1 MMPAPRASPL
11 LVRMWVSI
19 LVSAVVILWAPPRP
33 VADGASALPAT
44 SEPGVGGVFL
54 YGIFED
60 ANLIRGA
67 DDFQARVQD
76 LMARQFTTILFT
88 NNVVDRDAPL
98 LDVADKLNF
107 QVIFAPQGDL
117 RHLWWADDVS
127 ATIDN
132 ARRVI
137 YPIAQRAGA
146 HPSLLG
152 YSILDDAPDKLA
164 KKAALAVQAFREV
177 DPGHPASPVFIA
189 NNDDVYR
196 LSQPDAILTY
206 DYPLVVS
213 RRPCDLYSSDTRDRF
228 DRIVSTVRHLG
239 ELGRHDGPVW
249 MVLQAHGS
257 VARYDPRATDPSALR
272 EPTIEEIRL
281 QHWLA
286 LGEGVKGIFWFAY
299 DTDQFWT
306 GLRDNPLLF
315 DEITAL
321 ARRMRPL
328 AGLLGRLSRVD
339 DQFSVAAVGA
349 TAQHHGPH
357 ASTLV
362 SGDGKLYTVAVNRSC
377 EPAMLVITSSAVG
390 GQLRDVEQDETYDL
404 GTPIPFK
411 GGDGRLFEVVD
422 AVPLEAQRRL

>member
-1 MMPAPRASPL
+1 
-11 LVRMWVSI
+11 
-19 LVSAVVILWAPPRP
+19 
-33 VADGASALPAT
+33 
-44 SEPGVGGVFL
+44 
-54 YGIFED
+54 
-60 ANLIRGA
+60 
-67 DDFQARVQD
+67 
-76 LMARQFTTILFT
+76 
-88 NNVVDRDAPL
+88 
-98 LDVADKLNF
+98 
-107 QVIFAPQGDL
+107 
-117 RHLWWADDVS
+117 
-127 ATIDN
+127 
-132 ARRVI
+132 
-137 YPIAQRAGA
+137 
-146 HPSLLG
+146 
-152 YSILDDAPDKLA
+152 
-164 KKAALAVQAFREV
+164 
-177 DPGHPASPVFIA
+177 
-189 NNDDVYR
+189 
-196 LSQPDAILTY
+196 
-206 DYPLVVS
+206 
-213 RRPCDLYSSDTRDRF
+213 
-228 DRIVSTVRHLG
+228 
-239 ELGRHDGPVW
+239 
-249 MVLQAHGS
+249 
-257 VARYDPRATDPSALR
+257 
-272 EPTIEEIRL
+272 
-281 QHWLA
+281 
-286 LGEGVKGIFWFAY
+286 VKGIFWFAY